1 MSESEA
7 VSEPEQDHSARNKT
21 ADPPAGLRERKRAAT
36 RQTIERAAVQLA
48 LEHGYDTIT
57 VEMIC
62 HASMVSQR
70 TFFNYFGTKEGVIL
84 GTAPP
89 MPDEA
94 ATRAFIEGT
103 GSIVGDL
110 VGTIAAAI
118 VDQVPDTELL
128 RLRRQVLQNT
138 PALAAKQMARIVE
151 IEGNLLQV
159 VLDRFRAHGRSEQAT
174 PDLLDEARMVVALG
188 AGGMH
193 FAMRAWFETGFNGT
207 PRELVA
213 TAVDLINRVTGETP
227 D

>member
-1 MSESEA
+1 MNETGPGS
-7 VSEPEQDHSARNKT
+7 DARDQP
-21 ADPPAGLRERKRAAT
+21 ADGPGLRERKRSAT
-36 RQTIERAAVQLA
+36 RQAIERAAVQLV
-48 LEHGYDTIT
+48 LQHGYDKVT

-89 MPDEA
+89 VPDKA
-94 ATRAFIEGT
+94 AAQAFIEGT
-103 GSIVGDL
+103 GGIVGDL
-110 VGTIAAAI
+110 VGTITAAI

-151 IEGNLLQV
+151 MEGKLLQL
-159 VLDRFRAHGRSEQAT
+159 VLDRFRALGRTTPAT
-174 PDLLDEARMVVALG
+174 ADLLDEARMVVALG
-188 AGGMH
+188 AGGMY
-193 FAMRAWFETGFNGT
+193 FAMRAWFDTDFSGT
-207 PRELVA
+207 PRELA
-213 TAVDLINRVTGETP
+213 GTAVDLINRITGDTP